1 MDGGPMIGV
10 VGCFSI
16 NGIHLHS
23 DQISWEIYIPSTS
36 INLFH
41 LSSKHTYLSIRK
53 WVPVILIPTEDNNDN
68 SKYFF
73 QNDMAHK
80 LVWYHE
86 MYIFKCLGFF
96 SPTQKTSYT
105 SSPTSSRVETFRLG
119 SRTRAINATH
129 RPIPRATSRN

>member
-1 MDGGPMIGV
+1 MIGV

-16 NGIHLHS
+16 YTVIRYH
-23 DQISWEIYIPSTS
+23 EKYIPSTF

-53 WVPVILIPTEDNNDN
+53 WVPVILIPTEENNNN

-73 QNDMAHK
+73 QNDMAHT

-86 MYIFKCLGFF
+86 IYIFKCLGFF

-129 RPIPRATSRN
+129 SPIPRAKEQKFKKKQT